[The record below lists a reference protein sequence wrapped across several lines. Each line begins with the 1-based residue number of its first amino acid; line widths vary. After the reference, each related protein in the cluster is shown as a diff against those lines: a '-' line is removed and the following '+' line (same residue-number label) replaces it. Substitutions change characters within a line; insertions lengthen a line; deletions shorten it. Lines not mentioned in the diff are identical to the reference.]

1 MTYTL
6 SDRVVLITGAG
17 SGIGR
22 AAALTAAAA
31 GATVA
36 VADIS
41 EASAN
46 ETVKLVEEAGGT
58 AFALIGDIGDP
69 EQAQKMVDEAAAGGP
84 LKGLA
89 NNAGIMDQFS
99 GAAETS
105 VELWERV
112 MRINAG
118 GTFYMTRAAIPHMLA
133 AGGGSIVNTASE
145 AGIRGAAA
153 GAAYTASKHAV
164 VGLTRN
170 TAYRYGREGI
180 RCNAVCPGGVETNI
194 MTSVD
199 PTRIDQNA
207 LGVIGA
213 VHGSA
218 LGSSSSQQ
226 QADLIVFLL
235 ADEASNVSGAI
246 IPNDGGWSA
255 G

>member
-1 MTYTL
+1 MTYSL
-6 SDRVVLITGAG
+6 ADRVVLITGAG

-22 AAALTAAAA
+22 AAALTAAKA
-31 GATVA
+31 GATVG

-41 EASAN
+41 DSAP
-46 ETVKLVEEAGGT
+46 ETVNLIEEAGGS
-58 AFALIGDIGDP
+58 AFALIGDISDP
-69 EQAQKMVDEAAAGGP
+69 EQAQKMVDEAASKGP

-99 GAAETS
+99 GAAETD
-105 VELWERV
+105 VALWERI
-112 MRINAG
+112 MRVNAG
-118 GTFYMTRAAIPHMLA
+118 GTFLMTRAAIPHMKE

-170 TAYRYGREGI
+170 TAYRYGAEGI

-194 MTSVD
+194 MASVD
-199 PTRIDQNA
+199 PTKIDQEA
-207 LGVIGA
+207 MGVLGR
-213 VHGSA
+213 VHASA
-218 LGSSSSQQ
+218 LGMASPQQ

-246 IPNDGGWSA
+246 IPNDGGWFA

>member
-1 MTYTL
+1 MPYTL
-6 SDRVVLITGAG
+6 SERVVIITGAG

-22 AAALTAAAA
+22 AAALTAAAS

-41 EASAN
+41 DSAH
-46 ETVKLVEEAGGT
+46 ETVKLIEEAGGS
-58 AFALIGDIGDP
+58 AFALIGDIGNP
-69 EQAQKMVDEAAAGGP
+69 ERAQAMVDEAAAKGP

-99 GAAETS
+99 GAAETP
-105 VELWERV
+105 VDLWERV

-194 MTSVD
+194 MSSID
-199 PTRIDQNA
+199 PTKIDQA
-207 LGVIGA
+207 AMAAIGP
-213 VHGSA
+213 VHQSA
-218 LGSSSSQQ
+218 LGMASPQQ

-246 IPNDGGWSA
+246 IPNDGGWFA

>member
-6 SDRVVLITGAG
+6 GDRVVIITGAG

-31 GATVA
+31 GANVG

-41 EASAN
+41 DSAH
-46 ETVKLVEEAGGT
+46 ETVKLIEEAGGQ
-58 AFALIGDIGDP
+58 AFALVGDIGDP
-69 EQAQKMVDEAAAGGP
+69 EQAQNMVDEAAAKGP

-89 NNAGIMDQFS
+89 NNAGIMDYFS
-99 GAAETS
+99 GAAETA
-105 VELWERV
+105 VDLWDRV

-118 GTFYMTRAAIPHMLA
+118 GTFYMTRAAIPHMLE

-170 TAYRYGREGI
+170 TAYTYGRRGI

-194 MTSVD
+194 MSSID
-199 PTRIDQNA
+199 PTKIDQEGMAAISPVHQTA
-207 LGVIGA
+207 LGMA
-213 VHGSA
+213 TP
-218 LGSSSSQQ
+218 QQ

-246 IPNDGGWSA
+246 IPNDGGWFA